1 MSEKI
6 QPKNRLNFITM
17 KIGLVKAEAPKVGHL
32 SANTAGGMTVGP
44 IEVVSHISARV
55 TGRAAGTGVQV
66 HHPRK
71 QGEDKAPPRCGLASE
86 NLKIKGPFSETT
98 GAVPNGRVC
107 RAS

>member
-6 QPKNRLNFITM
+6 TTENRLIPTTM
-17 KIGLVKAEAPKVGHL
+17 KMGLVKAEAPKVGHL

-66 HHPRK
+66 HYPRK

-86 NLKIKGPFSETT
+86 NLKIKGPLSETT
-98 GAVPNGRVC
+98 GAAPNGRVC
-107 RAS
+107 RTS